1 MIYLRL
7 FWEFLKIGA
16 LSFGGGY
23 AMIAPIRDVVTQNGW
38 MSDTFFMQFIG
49 VCESTPG
56 VLAVN
61 MATFIG
67 SRQGGFL
74 GALLATLGVILPA
87 FCIMLLLGT
96 VLSRFRKSRGLSAA
110 LSGIRP
116 AALGMILSA
125 GAWLTAQTLLFSGSK
140 PAFCPDWKAVFI
152 AVVLLVAM
160 VVWKKKK
167 QAKMPAIP
175 LIGLSAVLGAVVY
188 SV

>member
-1 MIYLRL
+1 MIYLKL

-23 AMIAPIRDVVTQNGW
+23 AMIAPIRDVVLQNGW
-38 MSDTFFMQFIG
+38 MTDAGFMQFLG

-67 SRQGGFL
+67 STQGGLL
-74 GALLATLGVILPA
+74 GAAVATLGVILPA
-87 FCIMLLLGT
+87 FCVMLLLGT
-96 VLSRFRKSRGLSAA
+96 VFSRFRESRGLTAA

-140 PAFCPDWKAVFI
+140 PALAPDFKAI
-152 AVVLLVAM
+152 AIAAVLLVVMA
-160 VVWKKKK
+160 VWKKKTAK
-167 QAKMPAIP
+167 KMPAVP
-175 LIGLSAVLGAVVY
+175 LIGIAAVLGAVAY
-188 SV
+188 SL

>member
-1 MIYLRL
+1 MIYLQL

-23 AMIAPIRDVVTQNGW
+23 AMIAPMRDMVIQNGW
-38 MSDTFFMQFIG
+38 MTDEFFMQFIG

-67 SRQGGFL
+67 STEGGFF
-74 GALLATLGVILPA
+74 GALVATLGVILPA
-87 FCIMLLLGT
+87 FCVMLLLGT
-96 VLSRFRKSRGLSAA
+96 VFVRFQKSRGLSAA

-125 GAWLTAQTLLFSGSK
+125 GAWLSAQTLVFSGSK
-140 PAFCPDWKAVFI
+140 PAFSPDVKAIAI
-152 AVVLLVAM
+152 AVVLLLTM
-160 VVWKKKK
+160 VVWKKIKK
-167 QAKMPAIP
+167 KKMPAIP
-175 LIGLSAVLGAVVY
+175 LIGISAALGAALY
-188 SV
+188 SF

>member
-1 MIYLRL
+1 MIYLKL

-23 AMIAPIRDVVTQNGW
+23 AMIAPMRDMVIQNDW
-38 MSDTFFMQFIG
+38 MTDQFFMQFIG

-67 SRQGGFL
+67 SRQGGFF
-74 GALLATLGVILPA
+74 GAVVATLGVILPA

-96 VLSRFRKSRGLSAA
+96 VLARFRESRGLAAA

-125 GAWLTAQTLLFSGSK
+125 GLWLSAQTLFLSGGRTF
-140 PAFCPDWKAVFI
+140 APDLRALAI
-152 AVVLLVAM
+152 AVVLLGIM
-160 VVWKKKK
+160 LWWKKKK
-167 QAKMPAIP
+167 QKKMPAVP
-175 LIGLSAVLGAVVY
+175 LIGISAVMGAVLY
-188 SV
+188 SL

>member
-1 MIYLRL
+1 MIYLKL

-23 AMIAPIRDVVTQNGW
+23 AMIAPMRDMVIQNGW
-38 MSDTFFMQFIG
+38 MTDTFFMQFIG

-74 GALLATLGVILPA
+74 GAAVATLGVILPA

-96 VLSRFRKSRGLSAA
+96 VLSRFRESRALAAA

-125 GAWLTAQTLLFSGSK
+125 GAWLTAQTLIFSGSK
-140 PAFCPDWKAVFI
+140 PAFSPDFRAI
-152 AVVLLVAM
+152 AIAAVLLLCM

-167 QAKMPAIP
+167 QKKMPAIP
-175 LIGLSAVLGAVVY
+175 LIGISAGLGAILY
-188 SV
+188 SL

>member
-23 AMIAPIRDVVTQNGW
+23 AMVAPVRDVVVQNGW
-38 MSDTFFMQFIG
+38 MTDAFFLQFIG

-61 MATFIG
+61 MATFVG
-67 SRQGGFL
+67 GTQGGFF
-74 GALLATLGVILPA
+74 GALVATLGVILPA

-96 VLSRFRKSRGLSAA
+96 VFVRVRDSRVLAAA
-110 LSGIRP
+110 LSGVRP
-116 AALGMILSA
+116 AALGMIVSA
-125 GAWLTAQTLLFSGSK
+125 GAWLTAQTLFFSGAAV
-140 PAFCPDWKAVFI
+140 AFRPDYKALTI
-152 AVVLLVAM
+152 AAVLIGAM
-160 VVWKKKK
+160 VVWKRKK
-167 QAKMPAIP
+167 AEKMPAVL
-175 LIGLSAVLGAVVY
+175 LIGLSAALGAVAY

>member
-1 MIYLRL
+1 MIYLTL

-23 AMIAPIRDVVTQNGW
+23 AMIAPMRDMVLSHGW
-38 MSDTFFMQFIG
+38 MTDAFFMQFIG

-67 SRQGGFL
+67 STQGGFF
-74 GALLATLGVILPA
+74 GAAVATLGVILPA
-87 FCIMLLLGT
+87 FCVMLLLST
-96 VLSRFRKSRGLSAA
+96 VLSRVRDSRAFAGA
-110 LSGIRP
+110 LAGVRP

-125 GAWLTAQTLLFSGSK
+125 GAWLSMQTLVFSGSK
-140 PAFCPDWKAVFI
+140 PAFSPDFKAIGI
-152 AVVLLVAM
+152 AAVLLFSM

-167 QAKMPAIP
+167 EKKMPAIP
-175 LIGLSAVLGAVVY
+175 LIGISAVLGAVLY
-188 SV
+188 SI

>member
-1 MIYLRL
+1 MIYLQL

-23 AMIAPIRDVVTQNGW
+23 AMIAPMRDMVIQNGW
-38 MSDTFFMQFIG
+38 MTDEFFMQFIG

-67 SRQGGFL
+67 SKEGGFF
-74 GALLATLGVILPA
+74 GALVATAGVILPA

-96 VLSRFRKSRGLSAA
+96 VFVRFQKSRGLSAA

-125 GAWLTAQTLLFSGSK
+125 GAWLSAQTLVFSGSVVRF
-140 PAFCPDWKAVFI
+140 APDWKALLI
-152 AVVLLVAM
+152 AALLLGTM
-160 VVWKKKK
+160 WFWKKRK
-167 QAKMPAIP
+167 QKKMPAVP
-175 LIGLSAVLGAVVY
+175 LIGISAALGAVLY
-188 SV
+188 GF

>member
-1 MIYLRL
+1 MIYLKL

-23 AMIAPIRDVVTQNGW
+23 AMIAPVRDVVVQNGW
-38 MSDTFFMQFIG
+38 MTDAGFMQFIG

-61 MATFIG
+61 MATFVG
-67 SRQGGFL
+67 STEGGFF

-87 FCIMLLLGT
+87 FCVMLLLGT
-96 VLSRFRKSRGLSAA
+96 VLARFRKSRALAAA

-125 GAWLTAQTLLFSGSK
+125 GLWLSAQTLVFSGSK
-140 PAFCPDWKAVFI
+140 PAFSPDLRAIGI
-152 AVVLLVAM
+152 AAVLLWVMLA
-160 VVWKKKK
+160 WKKEKKKK
-167 QAKMPAIP
+167 MPAVP
-175 LIGLSAVLGAVVY
+175 LIGIAAVLGAVVY

>member
-1 MIYLRL
+1 MIYLKL

-23 AMIAPIRDVVTQNGW
+23 AMIAPVRDVVIQNGW
-38 MSDTFFMQFIG
+38 MTDAGFMQFIG

-61 MATFIG
+61 MATFVG
-67 SRQGGFL
+67 STQGGFV
-74 GALLATLGVILPA
+74 GAALATLGVILPA
-87 FCIMLLLGT
+87 FCVMLLLGT
-96 VLSRFRKSRGLSAA
+96 VLSRFRESRGLAAA

-125 GAWLTAQTLLFSGSK
+125 GAWLSAQTLVFSGSK
-140 PAFCPDWKAVFI
+140 PAFSPDFKAMAI
-152 AVVLLVAM
+152 AAVLLLVMA
-160 VVWKKKK
+160 VWKKKK
-167 QAKMPAIP
+167 EKKMPAVP
-175 LIGLSAVLGAVVY
+175 LIGISAVLGAVLY